1 MASATGSES
10 TSELAELSLVE
21 RQAILGNAVA
31 AYVRDGYTVVSTWDA
46 SAKLTKASRV
56 PMLVFWPL
64 MFFVG
69 VGWVILWLLLRR
81 DRSLFITVDGNGQVT
96 TR

>member
-1 MASATGSES
+1 MMLRAEGAPGLT
-10 TSELAELSLVE
+10 ELSLEE
-21 RQAILGNAVA
+21 RQAILGDAVA
-31 AYVRDGYTVVSTWDA
+31 AYVRDGYTVASTWDA

-64 MFFVG
+64 MFLVG

-81 DRSLFITVDGNGQVT
+81 DRSLFVTVDDYGQVT
-96 TR
+96 AR

>member
-1 MASATGSES
+1 M
-10 TSELAELSLVE
+10 
-21 RQAILGNAVA
+21 A

-46 SAKLTKASRV
+46 SAKLTKPSYV

-81 DRSLFITVDGNGQVT
+81 DRSVFLTVDGYGRVT